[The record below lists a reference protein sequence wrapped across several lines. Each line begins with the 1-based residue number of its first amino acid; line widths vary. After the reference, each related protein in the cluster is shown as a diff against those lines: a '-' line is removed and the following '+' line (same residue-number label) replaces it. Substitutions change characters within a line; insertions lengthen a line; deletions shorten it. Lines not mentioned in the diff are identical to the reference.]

1 MCMIATTAKRTTK
14 GARRREK
21 EREIRRV
28 LRRLVVS
35 EVRRD
40 KKMRRRRIPAR
51 RASGGLLAD
60 VRGSDGKRAFW
71 VVSAGELGTLVACR
85 RPIPP
90 PVLSATLGLVEPL
103 SGEVAMTVNNAS
115 VLPWRP
121 ELTDADAD
129 PAVAFARVES
139 PLYGT
144 LFLVCGGKLAPGPL
158 GVSSRG
164 FDRLCTATRSM
175 LHF

>member
-1 MCMIATTAKRTTK
+1 M
-14 GARRREK
+14 
-21 EREIRRV
+21 RRV

-103 SGEVAMTVNNAS
+103 SGEAAMTVNNAS

-121 ELTDADAD
+121 ELADANADAD
-129 PAVAFARVES
+129 PVVAFARVES